1 MIIRFYGR
9 LGEQAG
15 RETAIDLPPSI
26 DTIAGLRRFLADR
39 HPEIAADLLGPSLR
53 ACVGDRIVPEGHE
66 LAAGDEIEFFPP
78 LSGG

>member
-15 RETAIDLPPSI
+15 RETTIDLPSGI
-26 DTIAGLRRFLADR
+26 DTVAALRRFLADR

-53 ACVGDRIVPEGHE
+53 ACIGDRIVPEGHE
-66 LAAGDEIEFFPP
+66 VAAGDQIEFFPP